1 MLEELDKQQHKKI
14 TKENACIHSITNITN
29 FSRDLKLGVKITFR
43 PSKTRNIVGIY
54 CI

>member
-1 MLEELDKQQHKKI
+1 MYSFNYKI
-14 TKENACIHSITNITN
+14 VVRALGRVNITN